1 MTQHVAALFD
11 SLEQH
16 VRRERQDIASLR
28 QRLASLESENQQ
40 LRHSLQNR
48 PEQPGGAEAPAH
60 TTNAERGYPLPRRMI
75 SPAPMLEPAAET
87 QRDPSA
93 ARPDEQLPDERLLDE
108 RLLDEQDLPGR
119 LAIGEPPS
127 PQALLDEW
135 YRRYTDTFFK
145 GHTRPLKIGIHEDLV
160 AHEPWPDKLVRR
172 ALACY
177 VNLPRYLKA
186 VRAGAERVDM
196 AGEPAGTVT
205 PGEARHAHK
214 KLEALQAQ
222 QRKRDKTA
230 QRETR
235 QNPSARLDSK
245 LGDLLAK
252 HGKY

>member
-1 MTQHVAALFD
+1 MTQRVAALFD

-16 VRRERQDIASLR
+16 VRDERREIASLR
-28 QRLASLESENQQ
+28 QRLAGLENENQQ
-40 LRHSLQNR
+40 LRHSLAKR
-48 PEQPGGAEAPAH
+48 AEPAEQPGITESPVH
-60 TTNAERGYPLPRRMI
+60 TTNAQRGYPLPRRAI
-75 SPAPMLEPAAET
+75 SPEPTVEPAAET
-87 QRDPSA
+87 EREPPGTPADESA
-93 ARPDEQLPDERLLDE
+93 PQS
-108 RLLDEQDLPGR
+108 R
-119 LAIGEPPS
+119 LAIGEAPS

-145 GHTRPLKIGIHEDLV
+145 GHTRPLKVGIHEDLV
-160 AHEPWPDKLVRR
+160 ASEPWPDKLVRR

-186 VRAGAERVDM
+186 VRAGAERVDL
-196 AGEPAGTVT
+196 AGRPAGTVT

-222 QRKRDKTA
+222 QRKRDKSA

-235 QNPSARLDSK
+235 HNPSVRLDRK

-252 HGKY
+252 HGKH

>member
-1 MTQHVAALFD
+1 MTQRIVALFD

-16 VRRERQDIASLR
+16 VRHERQEIASLR
-28 QRLASLESENQQ
+28 QRLAGLESENQQ
-40 LRHSLQNR
+40 LRHSLARQ
-48 PEQPGGAEAPAH
+48 AEPAERSSDIESPAQAS
-60 TTNAERGYPLPRRMI
+60 NAERGYPLPRRVA
-75 SPAPMLEPAAET
+75 SSAPTPEVATET
-87 QRDPSA
+87 QRQA
-93 ARPDEQLPDERLLDE
+93 AVTPTEGQGSRS
-108 RLLDEQDLPGR
+108 G
-119 LAIGEPPS
+119 LAIGEVPS

-160 AHEPWPDKLVRR
+160 ASEPWPDKLVRR

-186 VRAGAERVDM
+186 VRAGAERVDL
-196 AGEPAGTVT
+196 AGQPAGAVT

-222 QRKRDKTA
+222 QRKRDKTL
-230 QRETR
+230 QREER
-235 QNPSARLDSK
+235 QNPSARLDRK

-252 HGKY
+252 HGKH

>member
-1 MTQHVAALFD
+1 MTQRVVALFD

-16 VRRERQDIASLR
+16 VRHERQEIASLR

-40 LRHSLQNR
+40 LRHSLANR
-48 PEQPGGAEAPAH
+48 AGPAAQPSDTESPAQ
-60 TTNAERGYPLPRRMI
+60 TTNAERGYPLPRRVAL
-75 SPAPMLEPAAET
+75 PATATEATTEAERET
-87 QRDPSA
+87 A
-93 ARPDEQLPDERLLDE
+93 GTLTEEQGS
-108 RLLDEQDLPGR
+108 QSS
-119 LAIGEPPS
+119 LATVEAPS

-145 GHTRPLKIGIHEDLV
+145 GHTRPLKVGIHEDLV
-160 AHEPWPDKLVRR
+160 ANEPWPDKLVRR

-186 VRAGAERVDM
+186 VRAGAERVDL

-214 KLEALQAQ
+214 KLEALQSQ
-222 QRKRDKTA
+222 QRKRDKA
-230 QRETR
+230 VQREGR
-235 QNPSARLDSK
+235 QDPSARLDRK

-252 HGKY
+252 HGKQ

>member
-1 MTQHVAALFD
+1 MTTQRVAALFD

-16 VRRERQDIASLR
+16 VRRERQEVVSLR
-28 QRLASLESENQQ
+28 QRLARLESENQQ
-40 LRHSLQNR
+40 LRHSLAKR
-48 PEQPGGAEAPAH
+48 AEPAETSDATESPVQASH
-60 TTNAERGYPLPRRMI
+60 VERGYPLPRRVM
-75 SPAPMLEPAAET
+75 SPAPTPEPVTEAE
-87 QRDPSA
+87 RGSSDA
-93 ARPDEQLPDERLLDE
+93 LVEE
-108 RLLDEQDLPGR
+108 PGSQSR
-119 LAIGEPPS
+119 LAIGEAPS

-160 AHEPWPDKLVRR
+160 ANEPWSDKLVRR

-186 VRAGAERVDM
+186 VRAGAERVDL
-196 AGEPAGTVT
+196 AGQPAGAVT

-222 QRKRDKTA
+222 QRKRDKTLK
-230 QRETR
+230 REER
-235 QNPSARLDSK
+235 QNQSARLDRK

-252 HGKY
+252 HGKH